1 MRKIQSA
8 QNHLGLNGGCQGL
21 EGRENEEAVFSG
33 YRDVVGEDGSSGDG
47 QWRWLHSMNVNATE
61 LDS

>member
-8 QNHLGLNGGCQGL
+8 QNHLGPKWRLPGEFL

-33 YRDVVGEDGSSGDG
+33 YKIWLGRWKL
-47 QWRWLHSMNVNATE
+47 WRRAVAMVAQYE
-61 LDS
+61 C